1 MQLISKC
8 DRGFRFL
15 LCVIDIYSKYVW
27 VIPLK
32 DKKELQLLMLF
43 KKFYMNRNTNQIK
56 YGLIKAV
63 SFIIDQWSH
72 GYKEMI

>member
-43 KKFYMNRNTNQIK
+43 KNFYMNRNTNQIK

-63 SFIIDQWSH
+63 SFIIDQ
-72 GYKEMI
+72 

>member
-32 DKKELQLLMLF
+32 DKKELQLVMLF
-43 KKFYMNRNTNQIK
+43 KKFYMNRNANQKK

-63 SFIIDQWSH
+63 NFIIDQ
-72 GYKEMI
+72 